1 MKNWLIG
8 IMSFVWAFSLLSLA
22 PATVQAQD
30 MGPGDL
36 WGSGTVDTYDAQGFS
51 STDPRQTV
59 AKIIKIALGFLG
71 SIAVIL
77 VIVAGFKWMTAAGN
91 DDNIKKAKDLM
102 GAAFVGLVIILL
114 AFAITNFVI
123 NAVITSI

>member
-1 MKNWLIG
+1 MKKGLIG
-8 IMSFVWAFSLLSLA
+8 IMSLVWAVGLLSVA
-22 PATVQAQD
+22 PATVKAQ
-30 MGPGDL
+30 MSTNDL
-36 WGSGTVDTYDAQGFS
+36 WGNNTVSSYTTNGFS
-51 STDPRQTV
+51 TTDPRQTL

-77 VIVAGFKWMTAAGN
+77 VILAGFKWMTAAGN
-91 DDNIKKAKDLM
+91 EDKIAESKKLM

-123 NAVITSI
+123 NAVINAV

>member
-8 IMSFVWAFSLLSLA
+8 IMSFVWVFGLLSLA
-22 PATVQAQD
+22 PVSVQAQTTNMID
-30 MGPGDL
+30 PWGPGVTT
-36 WGSGTVDTYDAQGFS
+36 SYTEQGIS
-51 STDPRQTV
+51 SVDPRQTV

-91 DDNIKKAKDLM
+91 DDSIKKAKDLM